1 MEVFELLFDTLL
13 LLSMR
18 LFMNLGNNTKG
29 AEGES
34 NKLGYEGAKN
44 PDIFFTNVT
53 ETPVPN
59 VKNVERFKIE
69 SARV

>member
-1 MEVFELLFDTLL
+1 
-13 LLSMR
+13 
-18 LFMNLGNNTKG
+18 MNLGNNTKG